1 MKRLIVGSL
10 LSTLILASCGKDD
23 VIVEPLPSFPAVTT
37 VSGTVHLGTQ
47 MDGTTTN
54 AHTDADAA
62 GKTLKVF
69 VNSSAGDGTS
79 TTTTVGSD
87 LKYTVTLPTPKDT
100 ELTPL
105 DFSMFDTCTFTKKF
119 VTEGTRGS
127 GANFTLEAH
136 PDTPHYLMPA
146 LLVRSGANAT
156 GTTMGVSYVN
166 QDSRVTIAG
175 TCKSPDSKTTMTLDL
190 DVTFKKG
197 WNIVKQVTTRVANG
211 DGTNTDT
218 YTATNASGPV
228 DLYATF
234 QYHLA
239 P

>member
-1 MKRLIVGSL
+1 MKRLIAGSL
-10 LSTLILASCGKDD
+10 LSALILGSCGKDG

-47 MDGTTTN
+47 MDGTPTS

-87 LKYTVTLPTPKDT
+87 LKYTITLPTPKDT
-100 ELTPL
+100 ELVPL
-105 DFSMFDTCTFTKKF
+105 DFSMFDTCTFTKKAI
-119 VTEGTRGS
+119 TEGIRGT

-136 PDTPHYLMPA
+136 PDTTHYLLPA
-146 LLVRSGANAT
+146 LLVRSGADAT

-166 QDSRVTIAG
+166 QDSRVTLAG
-175 TCKSPDSKTTMTLDL
+175 TCKSPDGKTTMTLNM

-197 WNIVKQVTTRVANG
+197 WNVVKQVTTRVVNA
-211 DGTNTDT
+211 DGTSKDT
-218 YTATNASGPV
+218 FMAGNSMDPV
-228 DLYATF
+228 DLYAMF